1 MAGAVALAVVLGGT
15 IPAAAAGAAVLPKT
29 AVLDKV
35 AQPRATVVSSLT
47 AGSRISC
54 DSPTACL
61 AVGSDTDSAGNTA
74 PNAEVLRGTKW
85 KSVSVKTPKGAAAT
99 ALTDV
104 SCKSASY
111 CLVVGMYANSDDD
124 QFPYALTWN
133 GSVLT
138 PITAPPAPN
147 GYTLAGLNAVSCLAV
162 KSCVVVGTS
171 ENSTVTNGNLS
182 ASVKVFTDTWNGRTW
197 KAVTTTAPKGSFLY
211 ELSALRCFSVTA
223 CIAVGENITLTG
235 ASTVVAATWNG
246 KTWTAQKAVTPAGGE
261 PFVNDLSCASA
272 KSCAVAGFTSNASGN
287 SGFGFVE
294 TWNGKTWSE
303 VKWSPP
309 KGDTETL
316 VLGVSCVSAAN
327 CMAVGA
333 AGTSKSFAAAARSW
347 NGKTWTALKVPGPAK
362 GDSSDLEGISCPKAG
377 DCVAIG
383 EVGKSGGSTTSPL
396 AGYWNGKAW
405 KVAAA

>member
-1 MAGAVALAVVLGGT
+1 MTGAVALVAVLGGI
-15 IPAAAAGAAVLPKT
+15 IPVASADAAVLPR
-29 AVLDKV
+29 AVPART
-35 AQPRATVVSSLT
+35 AQPQATIVSSLT

-54 DSPTACL
+54 VSTTACL
-61 AVGSDTDSAGNTA
+61 AVGSDTDSAGSTA
-74 PNAEVLRGTKW
+74 PTAEALHGTKW
-85 KSVSVKTPKGAAAT
+85 KSVSVKIPKGAAGT

-111 CLVVGMYANSDDD
+111 CLAVGMYANSDDD

-133 GSVLT
+133 GTALT
-138 PITAPPAPN
+138 PITAPPAPK
-147 GYTLAGLNAVSCLAV
+147 GDTLAGLNAVSCVAV
-162 KSCVVVGTS
+162 KHCVVVGTS
-171 ENSTVTNGNLS
+171 ASDTVTGDSIS
-182 ASVKVFTDTWNGRTW
+182 ASVKVFTDTWNGSTW
-197 KAVTTTAPKGSFLY
+197 KSVTTAAPKGSFLY
-211 ELSALRCFSVTA
+211 VFSAVRCFSLTDCA
-223 CIAVGENITLTG
+223 AAGENITLSG

-246 KTWTAQKAVTPAGGE
+246 KTWAAQKAVTPAGGE
-261 PFVNDLSCASA
+261 EAFVNDLSCASA
-272 KSCAVAGFTSNASGN
+272 KSCAMAGFTSNASGN
-287 SGFGFVE
+287 SGFGFLE

-303 VKWSPP
+303 VKWAPA
-309 KGDTETL
+309 KGQTETG

-333 AGTSKSFAAAARSW
+333 AGTSKTFAAAARSW

-383 EVGKSGGSTTSPL
+383 EVGKSGASTTSPL

-405 KVAAA
+405 RVAAA